1 MQAGIVAKRFDT
13 IFIAKRWQLASAR
26 HYFSSKS
33 SDSSSSPVRFNPGF
47 VVVPQ
52 QSVYVVERLGKF
64 NKVLA
69 AGFHLLIPIF
79 DRVAYVHSLK
89 EMAIDVPNQSAITKD
104 NVTLNLDGV
113 LYIKIDDPH
122 DASYGVDDPMFAVT
136 QLAQTTMR
144 SEIGKLS
151 LDETFLERDN
161 LNSAIN
167 NAING
172 AARNWG
178 IKCMRY
184 EIKDITLPQNIRQS
198 MEKQAEAERRKR
210 AEILQSEG
218 DKQSEINH
226 AEGRKAAIVLE
237 AEGEAEAIRTRARA
251 TAEGLRTVSSAFRD
265 GECHN
270 AVTLQLAEKYVQ
282 AFSELAKSSTSMI
295 LPAQPNDPTNIIS
308 HAVGM
313 FAAINRT
320 IGNHFETNA
329 TTPSRP
335 QLPSG
340 DT

>member
-1 MQAGIVAKRFDT
+1 
-13 IFIAKRWQLASAR
+13 
-26 HYFSSKS
+26 
-33 SDSSSSPVRFNPGF
+33 
-47 VVVPQ
+47 
-52 QSVYVVERLGKF
+52 
-64 NKVLA
+64 VLL
-69 AGFHLLIPIF
+69 AGFHLLIPVL
-79 DRVAYVHSLK
+79 DRVAYIHSLK
-89 EMAIDVPNQSAITKD
+89 EVAIDVPNQSAITKD

-122 DASYGVDDPMFAVT
+122 DASYGVDDPLFAVT

-151 LDETFLERDN
+151 LDETFLERDI

-167 NAING
+167 IAINS

-178 IKCMRY
+178 IRCMRY
-184 EIKDITLPQNIRQS
+184 EIKDITLPQNIRQA

-237 AEGEAEAIRTRARA
+237 AEGEAEAVRTRARA

-265 GECHN
+265 GECHS

-282 AFSELAKSSTSMI
+282 AFSELAKSSTSII
-295 LPAQPNDPTNIIS
+295 LPAQPNDPANIIGQ
-308 HAVGM
+308 AIGM
-313 FAAINRT
+313 FSTISRTLDAHSQSQFNSSKIQGSPPRVAIES
-320 IGNHFETNA
+320 HEK
-329 TTPSRP
+329 
-335 QLPSG
+335 
-340 DT
+340 